1 MRRALLGCLACA
13 AAEWPNLCTPM
24 TANYTAYNVTRCPAS
39 ATCAPNLYSLSGWGC
54 APFINATICNG
65 FQSCPG
71 TTACV
76 LANGSGN
83 YSDLHS
89 VYKCVTPSGLDFG
102 QSRCSCKPGPPLPP
116 STTLKNVL
124 ILGDSISLGYTP
136 AVQAGLAD
144 VALVQHGPWSGDG
157 GAEESAYAV
166 QCTLTYWLR
175 SPSGQAVHWDVIYF
189 NNGMHS
195 TGLQGAPWL
204 VPGQSGAPAAY
215 PAELDVLTA
224 GLVAYAAASGSKLI
238 FGLTSPFLNNATI
251 DASISATLNPA
262 AAAIMASHG
271 VSTVNLYSAVV
282 AKCGAVPQAECFG
295 LVGCFSPHCNDQGYA
310 YLADTV
316 ISPAIRAAL
325 QGLA

>member
-1 MRRALLGCLACA
+1 M
-13 AAEWPNLCTPM
+13 
-24 TANYTAYNVTRCPAS
+24 
-39 ATCAPNLYSLSGWGC
+39 PNLYSLSGFGC
-54 APFINATICNG
+54 SPFANATICNA
-65 FQSCPG
+65 FQSCPS

-102 QSRCSCKPGPPLPP
+102 QSSCSCKPGPPLPP